1 MRGTIMDKAEGQRQH
16 FEPANR
22 ILTDGNVP
30 GNRNARLVRED
41 ALRMLGLLCLIA
53 IQIGIMVA
61 LPPRPVLGVI
71 ILGIL
76 LVLGVSFL
84 ADFLAA
90 VRRRPQPHSTTNG
103 STAGPTE
110 PVRTC
115 SAAPSSQHSSGV
127 TGQPS
132 IDDPKIIWR
141 EPHD

>member
-1 MRGTIMDKAEGQRQH
+1 M
-16 FEPANR
+16 
-22 ILTDGNVP
+22 
-30 GNRNARLVRED
+30 VRED
-41 ALRMLGLLCLIA
+41 ALRMLGLLCLVA

-90 VRRRPQPHSTTNG
+90 VRRRPEKRSMTDG

-110 PVRTC
+110 PGRTC
-115 SAAPSSQHSSGV
+115 SAAPSSQHSSRV

-132 IDDPKIIWR
+132 VDDPKIIWR
-141 EPHD
+141 EPHDEP